1 MRSSNETTNS
11 GLGRRRLLL
20 GSTLAAALVMLA
32 ALPVQAQGEKKE
44 VEKKRSAERLNGKSM
59 YDWMKDLREKD
70 PSIRERAIAALK
82 VYGPEAREASREI
95 IRAINDKD
103 MSLRVNAII
112 TLGFIGMDAKDRQ
125 DGINAL
131 KGRLLSDT
139 QGIVRFQAASALGR
153 LPKGDAYDAIPEL
166 IKASHD
172 LSCWE
177 IRAAAVTALGQAG
190 FDPAGNGFDL
200 NAFHALLQRAAQDTC
215 VEVRLQAVISLI
227 NFGTPGKPADYNT
240 LQGVLK
246 KLRNDE
252 KEHKRVAIL
261 ARVALMRIRPPE
273 GPQTQKYIDGEL
285 GPIGK
290 LLRDPELQTRT
301 MAARAIGAVG
311 EKAKSQV
318 PELIDALSDLEPQMV
333 VLTIQALGNIGPAA
347 SNSYNALK
355 RLEQNPDPAVRDAVR
370 VALEKI
376 GAKGK

>member
-1 MRSSNETTNS
+1 
-11 GLGRRRLLL
+11 LL
-20 GSTLAAALVMLA
+20 GSALAAALVMLA
-32 ALPVQAQGEKKE
+32 ALPVRAQGEKKE

-59 YDWMKDLREKD
+59 YEWMKDLSVKD

-82 VYGPEAREASREI
+82 VYGPEAREASHEI
-95 IRAINDKD
+95 IKAINDRD

-131 KGRLLSDT
+131 KGKLLSDT

-153 LPKGDAYDAIPEL
+153 LPKGDAYAAIPEL
-166 IKASHD
+166 IKASRD
-172 LSCWE
+172 MTCWE

-200 NAFHALLQRAAQDTC
+200 NAFHALLRAAQDTC
-215 VEVRLQAVISLI
+215 VEVRLQAVVSLI
-227 NFGTPGKPADYNT
+227 NFGTPGNPADYNT

-246 KLRNDE
+246 TLRNDK

-273 GPQTQKYIDGEL
+273 GPQTQKYIDEEL
-285 GPIGK
+285 LPIGK

-347 SNSYNALK
+347 SNAYNALK
-355 RLEQNPDPAVRDAVR
+355 RLEQNPDPAIREAVR

>member
-1 MRSSNETTNS
+1 MRTSNEPTNS
-11 GLGRRRLLL
+11 GFARRRLLL
-20 GSTLAAALVMLA
+20 GSALAAALVMLA
-32 ALPVQAQGEKKE
+32 ALPVRAQGEKKE

-59 YDWMKDLREKD
+59 YEWMKDLREKD

-82 VYGPEAREASREI
+82 VYGAEAREASREVI
-95 IRAINDKD
+95 KAINDRD

-131 KGRLLSDT
+131 KGRLSDN

-153 LPKGDAYDAIPEL
+153 LPKGDAYDAVPQL
-166 IKASHD
+166 ITATRD
-172 LSCWE
+172 TSCWE
-177 IRAAAVTALGQAG
+177 IRAAAVTALGHAG
-190 FDPAGNGFDL
+190 FDPGGDTFDL
-200 NAFHALLQRAAQDTC
+200 NAFHALLEAARDSC
-215 VEVRLQAVISLI
+215 VEVRLQTVISLI
-227 NFGTPGKPADYNT
+227 NFGTPGRQADYNT
-240 LQGVLK
+240 LQRILTTLQK
-246 KLRNDE
+246 DKQ
-252 KEHKRVAIL
+252 KRVAIL
-261 ARVALMRIRPPE
+261 AGVALMRIQRPDDPK
-273 GPQTQKYIDGEL
+273 TQKYIDKEL

-301 MAARAIGAVG
+301 MAARAIGFVG

-347 SNSYNALK
+347 SNAYNALK
-355 RLEQNPDPAVRDAVR
+355 RLEQNPDPAIRDAVR

>member
-1 MRSSNETTNS
+1 MCISHEPTQS
-11 GLGRRRLLL
+11 GFGPRRLWL
-20 GSTLAAALVMLA
+20 GSALAGALVMLA

-59 YDWMKDLREKD
+59 FEWMNDLKDKD

-82 VYGPEAREASREI
+82 AYGPEAREASRDV

-112 TLGFIGMDAKDRQ
+112 TLGFIGMEPKDRQ
-125 DGINAL
+125 EGISAL
-131 KGRLLSDT
+131 KGRLSDN

-166 IKASHD
+166 IKATRD
-172 LSCWE
+172 PYCWE
-177 IRAAAVTALGQAG
+177 IRTAAVGALGHAG

-200 NAFHALLQRAAQDTC
+200 NAFHALLGAARDTC

-227 NFGTPGKPADYNT
+227 NFGTPGKPADYNALQGILTT
-240 LQGVLK
+240 LQRDK
-246 KLRNDE
+246 
-252 KEHKRVAIL
+252 HKRVAIL
-261 ARVALMRIRPPE
+261 AGVALMRIQPPND
-273 GPQTQKYIDGEL
+273 PKTQKYIDKEL

-301 MAARAIGAVG
+301 MAARAIGFVG

-318 PELIDALSDLEPQMV
+318 PELIDALGDLEPQMV
-333 VLTIQALGNIGPAA
+333 LLTIQALGNIGPAA
-347 SNSYNALK
+347 SNAYNALK
-355 RLEQNPDPAVRDAVR
+355 RLEQNPDPAIREAVR
-370 VALEKI
+370 MALEKI